1 MPMDNE
7 KPSVMKRICVFC
19 GSKQGKRVE
28 YVDAANALGDELA
41 RRGIGLVYGGGQ
53 IGLMGRIADR
63 VLSQGGE
70 VIGVIPRKLLEK
82 EVAHTRLSKLEVVG
96 DMHERKALMARLS
109 DGFITMP
116 GGLGTFEELFEVTA
130 WAALGFHQKPCA
142 ILNVRGYYDALGG
155 VLQQAVDEGFVK
167 APDIDAII
175 IDTDAAQLLT
185 KMRTFLDGNR

>member
-19 GSKQGKRVE
+19 GSKRGKRVE

-185 KMRTFLDGNR
+185 KMRAFLDGNH

>member
-1 MPMDNE
+1 
-7 KPSVMKRICVFC
+7 MKRICVFC

-185 KMRTFLDGNR
+185 KMRAFLDGNH

>member
-185 KMRTFLDGNR
+185 KMRAFLDGNH

>member
-7 KPSVMKRICVFC
+7 KPNAMKRICVFC

-185 KMRTFLDGNR
+185 KMRAFLDGNH

>member
-7 KPSVMKRICVFC
+7 KPNAMKRICVFC
-19 GSKQGKRVE
+19 GSKRGKRVE

-53 IGLMGRIADR
+53 IGLMGCIADR

-185 KMRTFLDGNR
+185 KMRAFLDGNH